1 MLLGAYKTRIVI
13 FFPNRL
19 IIVSL
24 HNASLRN
31 TSSLKHALFDVT
43 LAAAGFFCFFWC
55 SICFSILLFSV
66 LCVLVFKI
74 CLLKTL

>member
-31 TSSLKHALFDVT
+31 TSSLRHALFDVT
-43 LAAAGFFCFFWC
+43 LAAAGFFFFFFLVQYMFLNPF
-55 SICFSILLFSV
+55 IFSS
-66 LCVLVFKI
+66 LCTYI
-74 CLLKTL
+74 

>member
-31 TSSLKHALFDVT
+31 TSSLRHALFDVT
-43 LAAAGFFCFFWC
+43 LAAAGFFFFFFGAVYV
-55 SICFSILLFSV
+55 SQSFYFQFSV
-66 LCVLVFKI
+66 YLYLRFVY
-74 CLLKTL
+74 

>member
-19 IIVSL
+19 IMVSL

-31 TSSLKHALFDVT
+31 TSSLRHALFDVT
-43 LAAAGFFCFFWC
+43 LAAPGFFFFFGAVYV
-55 SICFSILLFSV
+55 SQSFYFQFSV
-66 LCVLVFKI
+66 YLYLRFVY
-74 CLLKTL
+74 